1 MRPPSK
7 DEHLRKAEKNKSF
20 AQSIKTENAT
30 NIGWAL
36 VVAFYSALHFVD
48 AFAVKYNT
56 HFNSHTQRNAEVQRN
71 PQLAPLRDDYMDLFT
86 LGWNARYTMQNY
98 SSSEYEQGMA
108 SLKVVE
114 DSIRGLL

>member
-20 AQSIKTENAT
+20 AESIKTDNAT
-30 NIGWAL
+30 NIGWAP
-36 VVAFYSALHFVD
+36 VAAFYSALHLLTHLRRNTTRTS
-48 AFAVKYNT
+48 AVI
-56 HFNSHTQRNAEVQRN
+56 RNAEVQRN
-71 PQLAPLRDDYMDLFT
+71 PQLAPLCDEYRDLFT

-98 SSSEYEQGMA
+98 SSSDHEQGMA

-114 DSIRGLL
+114 DSIMALL

>member
-1 MRPPSK
+1 MRLPSK

-20 AQSIKTENAT
+20 AESIKTDNAT

-36 VVAFYSALHFVD
+36 VAAFYSALHFVD
-48 AFAVKYNT
+48 AFAAKYNT
-56 HFNSHTQRNAEVQRN
+56 HFSSHTQRNAEVQRN
-71 PQLAPLRDDYMDLFT
+71 PQLASLCDEYRDLFT

-98 SSSEYEQGMA
+98 SSREHEQGMA

-114 DSIRGLL
+114 DSIRALL